1 MEDFSDQISRLS
13 QELRTFQL
21 NLERDNLQHT
31 SHGNQD
37 EVMDQVLNAGLGED
51 LKKTV
56 DLLNYFLWRYIEAA
70 AATDA
75 NADIDYARQSS
86 RLGQITE
93 ILRALHHSSCP
104 LKNSFTSV
112 EHAAMTIASH
122 SAAVTSQK
130 KLPLGKSA

>member
-21 NLERDNLQHT
+21 KLEWDSQQHA

-70 AATDA
+70 AVTDA
-75 NADIDYARQSS
+75 NAEIDYARQSS

-93 ILRALHHSSCP
+93 ILRTLHHSSCP
-104 LKNSFTSV
+104 LKDSFTSV
-112 EHAAMTIASH
+112 EHAAMTIAGH
-122 SAAVTSQK
+122 SAAVPEKRVS
-130 KLPLGKSA
+130 LGRSA

>member
-1 MEDFSDQISRLS
+1 MEDLSDQISRLS

-21 NLERDNLQHT
+21 KLEWNSLQDAGHDDQ
-31 SHGNQD
+31 G
-37 EVMDQVLNAGLGED
+37 EVMDQLLNAGLGQD
-51 LKKTV
+51 LKRTV
-56 DLLNYFLWRYIEAA
+56 DLLNHFLWRYIESA

-104 LKNSFTSV
+104 LKDSFTSV

-122 SAAVTSQK
+122 SATVVPPK
-130 KLPLGKSA
+130 KLSLEKSA

>member
-1 MEDFSDQISRLS
+1 MEDLSGQIIRLS
-13 QELRTFQL
+13 TELRTFQL
-21 NLERDNLQHT
+21 KLERNSLQDA

-37 EVMDQVLNAGLGED
+37 EVMDQLLNAGLGQD
-51 LKKTV
+51 LKRTI
-56 DLLNYFLWRYIEAA
+56 DLLNYFLWRYIESA

-104 LKNSFTSV
+104 LKDSFTSV

-122 SAAVTSQK
+122 SVAVASQG
-130 KLPLGKSA
+130 KLALGKSA

>member
-21 NLERDNLQHT
+21 KLEWDSQQHA

-37 EVMDQVLNAGLGED
+37 EIMDQVLNAGLGED

-75 NADIDYARQSS
+75 DAEIDYVRQSS

-93 ILRALHHSSCP
+93 ILRTLHHSSCP
-104 LKNSFTSV
+104 LKDSFTSV
-112 EHAAMTIASH
+112 EHAAMTIAGH
-122 SAAVTSQK
+122 SAAVPQK
-130 KLPLGKSA
+130 QLSLGRSA